1 MLFKKIE
8 NLKIKD
14 KLYFLTR
21 LIFYPIFVLFEIPG
35 CWIKSIY
42 NSRILL
48 EGNWDRYM
56 GFLPRNAL
64 NNLFYRTQWT
74 NINKF
79 GRSGISN
86 FLSLG
91 NYPLSNFFQLSLFS
105 SYIFSNAGAVSMFF
119 GSFIWFSTNFI
130 WLEKI
135 NALWVLIILLLLFL
149 SSTLYSMT
157 FALQNYQILSWMWM
171 PLSLFHM
178 SQEEYISAFFC
189 WIAISLFGVTQILWG
204 IPICIYFSIKNNSF
218 LPVII
223 SLITFLICTFR
234 LRPLFKREDS
244 FQRIYDMFKFIYIKT
259 PKSLYKRKIN
269 STIFIDLYFICI
281 YLLPIIV
288 FWINERK
295 TPYLLII
302 GLLIFIIN
310 RRIIR
315 VADLQSTIIFM
326 ATLLTHTIISSEPNF
341 LNLITYAISINP
353 TGIILKVEKLN
364 GKLDTFTPFDH
375 KKIFR
380 KIEDFFS
387 AVPKNTKIYSS
398 FKDLASISI
407 IFSVTF

>member
-1 MLFKKIE
+1 
-8 NLKIKD
+8 
-14 KLYFLTR
+14 
-21 LIFYPIFVLFEIPG
+21 
-35 CWIKSIY
+35 IY

-64 NNLFYRTQWT
+64 NNLFYRTQWA

-189 WIAISLFGVTQILWG
+189 WIAMSLFGVTQILWG
-204 IPICIYFSIKNNSF
+204 IPICI
-218 LPVII
+218 
-223 SLITFLICTFR
+223 
-234 LRPLFKREDS
+234 
-244 FQRIYDMFKFIYIKT
+244 
-259 PKSLYKRKIN
+259 
-269 STIFIDLYFICI
+269 
-281 YLLPIIV
+281 
-288 FWINERK
+288 
-295 TPYLLII
+295 
-302 GLLIFIIN
+302 
-310 RRIIR
+310 
-315 VADLQSTIIFM
+315 
-326 ATLLTHTIISSEPNF
+326 
-341 LNLITYAISINP
+341 
-353 TGIILKVEKLN
+353 
-364 GKLDTFTPFDH
+364 
-375 KKIFR
+375 
-380 KIEDFFS
+380 
-387 AVPKNTKIYSS
+387 
-398 FKDLASISI
+398 
-407 IFSVTF
+407 